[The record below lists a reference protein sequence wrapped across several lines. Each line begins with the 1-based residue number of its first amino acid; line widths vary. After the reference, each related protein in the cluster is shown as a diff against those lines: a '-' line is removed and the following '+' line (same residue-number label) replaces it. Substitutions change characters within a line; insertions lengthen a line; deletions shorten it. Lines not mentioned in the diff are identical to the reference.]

1 MNGRGSWFTLA
12 KMTIRGFDEL
22 ELKLS
27 QIGKMSTEI
36 AKDVVMAGAQPVADE
51 IRRGL
56 ESLPVDE
63 LKQLKPG
70 EKFDVTPYGELKDLA
85 DSLGIAP
92 PDVDSQGNVN
102 TKIGFD
108 GYGSYPSKK
117 YPKGLP
123 NKLLARAIE
132 SGSSVRQKK
141 PFVRQAV
148 NRSKKRAIEEM
159 KKKCDEEIKLIM
171 E

>member
-1 MNGRGSWFTLA
+1 MDLGDDDLMA
-12 KMTIRGFDEL
+12 KMTIKGTDEL
-22 ELKLS
+22 ALQLSKL
-27 QIGKMSTEI
+27 GKMSTEI

-51 IRRGL
+51 IRKAL

-63 LKQLKPG
+63 LKQLKAG
-70 EKFDVTPYGELKDLA
+70 EKFNVSAYGELKDLA

-92 PDVDSQGNVN
+92 PDVDKAGNVN

-108 GYGSYPSKK
+108 GYGSYPSEK

-123 NKLLARAIE
+123 NPLLARAIE
-132 SGSSVRQKK
+132 SGSSVRKK
-141 PFVRQAV
+141 RPFVRTAV
-148 NRSKKRAIEEM
+148 NRSKKKSLEEM
-159 KKKCDEEIKLIM
+159 QKKCDEEIKLIF

>member
-1 MNGRGSWFTLA
+1 MA

-27 QIGKMSTEI
+27 QFGKMSTEI

-63 LKQLKPG
+63 LKQLKAG
-70 EKFDVTPYGELKDLA
+70 EKFNVTPYGELKDLA

-92 PDVDSQGNVN
+92 PDIDSQGNVN
-102 TKIGFD
+102 TKVGFH

-132 SGSSVRQKK
+132 SGSSVRHKQ
-141 PFVRQAV
+141 PFVRLAV
-148 NRSKKRAIEEM
+148 NRSKKRAKEEM
-159 KKKCDEEIKLIM
+159 SKKFDEEIKLIM

>member
-1 MNGRGSWFTLA
+1 MA
-12 KMTIRGFDEL
+12 KMTIRGMDEL

-27 QIGKMSTEI
+27 QLGKMSTEI

-51 IRRGL
+51 IRKGL

-63 LKQLKPG
+63 LKQLKAG
-70 EKFDVTPYGELKDLA
+70 EKFNVSPYGEIKDLQ

-92 PDVDSQGNVN
+92 PDVDSAGNIN
-102 TKIGFD
+102 TKVGFD

-123 NKLLARAIE
+123 NKLLARSIE

-141 PFVRQAV
+141 PFVRHAV
-148 NRSKKRAIEEM
+148 NRSRKKSIEEM
-159 KKKCDEEIKLIM
+159 SKKYDKEIKLIM